1 MHVGRDVVDVIA
13 PMLHEGPSALDT
25 WSDRLVMY
33 AAAMV
38 QAEGQRRQAVAR
50 PVRKVAQR

>member
-1 MHVGRDVVDVIA
+1 
-13 PMLHEGPSALDT
+13 MLHEGPSALDT